1 MAAQQVVVLLA
12 RVRSSLVTPQESD
25 SIKGRIFVLVK
36 GEVKLSTV
44 GGTSVRV
51 RITMTNWESFYQ
63 KTKELP
69 PSPLLVKAMSF
80 ATPHGN
86 Y

>member
-1 MAAQQVVVLLA
+1 VAVGANY
-12 RVRSSLVTPQESD
+12 P
-25 SIKGRIFVLVK
+25 LVK

-69 PSPLLVKAMSF
+69 PSPLLVEAMF
-80 ATPHGN
+80 FTNPHGKAIDIGGGGLKDTR
-86 Y
+86 YLLE